1 MAKESIKDF
10 AKASLQKLFGY
21 ENYLFAFSAF
31 NIKRMQ
37 WTKYEETFQYFL
49 SMIPKNGVI
58 LDIGANIGMMSTM
71 LAKKFPESTIY
82 SFEPIP
88 SNNKAIKRVMRYF
101 NIQNILLS
109 EIAVGNTNGEIEM
122 VLPVIN
128 NSKRQGISHVR
139 ESNNDEAWNNGEIFK
154 VPIKRID
161 DLVDLWGNKPVSAIK
176 LDVENYEFEVLNG
189 AKKLIEQS
197 KPIVYTELW
206 ANQNRT
212 NCIDFFKALN
222 YDVKIYENG
231 HLIDFTDQNEINF
244 YFIPKTYGK

>member
-1 MAKESIKDF
+1 MTKESIKDF
-10 AKASLQKLFGY
+10 AKASLQNLFGY
-21 ENYLFAFSAF
+21 ENYLFAFSVF
-31 NIKRMQ
+31 NIKRIQ
-37 WTKYEETFQYFL
+37 LTKYEETFQYFISL
-49 SMIPKNGVI
+49 IPKKGVI
-58 LDIGANIGMMSTM
+58 LDIGANIGMMSTT
-71 LAKKFPESTIY
+71 LAKNFPDSTIY

-88 SNNKAIKRVMRYF
+88 SNNKAIKRVMKYF
-101 NIQNILLS
+101 NIKNILLS

-128 NSKRQGISHVR
+128 NSKRQGLSHVR
-139 ESNNDEAWNNGEIFK
+139 EANNDEAWNNGEVFK

-161 DLVDLWGNKPVSAIK
+161 DLTDLWANKPVSAIK

-189 AKKLIEQS
+189 ARKLIEQS

-212 NCIDFFKALN
+212 NCINFFKELN

-231 HLIDFTDQNEINF
+231 HLTDFVDQNEINF
-244 YFIPKTYGK
+244 YFIPKA